1 MLNIK
6 IIERELYSNCEALN
20 SLSKHHLKYWLSSG
34 VKKRVEGWV
43 YIAKIKELDF
53 MNAIPHFNKF
63 KVDLVTE
70 LYNKNKTKK

>member
-43 YIAKIKELDF
+43 YIAKIKATYCCFLLF
-53 MNAIPHFNKF
+53 VLTHFI
-63 KVDLVTE
+63 
-70 LYNKNKTKK
+70 